1 MKECMRQTINKIY
14 ERGISYLSQFWG
26 LYTMAPEGRFTGE
39 YETIGTA
46 EITDEDIKRVE
57 LANKKMNDLLSK
69 FDEGCPTSAPAR

>member
-1 MKECMRQTINKIY
+1 
-14 ERGISYLSQFWG
+14 
-26 LYTMAPEGRFTGE
+26 MAPEGRFTGE